1 MNKVRIVR
9 CKFKI
14 LKKNESEL
22 QDTINSEFWE
32 KKYALWKLT
41 TERKKSE

>member
-22 QDTINSEFWE
+22 QDINSEFWE

-41 TERKKSE
+41 TVRKKSE